1 MSMYMPD
8 ILAILYEFFFI
19 GGKLFYNTVMV
30 SAVLQRISVITIYIS
45 LPLEPSSPPHA
56 TPQVITEHQTGLPV
70 LYISF
75 LLVI

>member
-45 LPLEPSSPPHA
+45 LPLEPSSPPMPPLRSSQSTRLA
-56 TPQVITEHQTGLPV
+56 SLCYT
-70 LYISF
+70 SAF
-75 LLVI
+75 C

>member
-45 LPLEPSSPPHA
+45 LPLEPSSH
-56 TPQVITEHQTGLPV
+56 PQCIIVMIAV
-70 LYISF
+70 VFISRIPF
-75 LLVI
+75 PFDKF